1 MLLLG
6 WTLALLLSQLTESLT
21 ISLQSTSNT
30 TVSIK
35 RGINTPSPTCFICAP
50 NCKDLSLDVSSGK
63 KVDYTFSCK
72 TPEMYFIMEIN
83 RTIDCSSG
91 VCPLNISL
99 QPSNIEG
106 LNRTFTWNI
115 LTSTNNGLVL
125 GFPMPSLRQI
135 HPSSLCPDLVSY
147 KISTYSRDSSC
158 SIGTFCR
165 NGTVT
170 RIKVQERGI
179 IVLSLPWNANIKDPG
194 ISIANRSSIRRLSI
208 VESSFRQES
217 FVTLLSANYPDPFPT
232 NEEMTWKFVLPE
244 NHAAIVHFFDYTRP
258 MCKKREERVYYYLPM
273 YTGSKLTDNQPA
285 NIPGNFN
292 LSLGNCEVDQQI
304 IGHPGLSLN
313 FGITV
318 QNKNRGNVS
327 SDKLY
332 HLDLTKESGLV
343 VRIVGKRPLGRSF
356 TPVCVICKAF
366 GECYPELV
374 LNEAKYY
381 KISFLCDNLTNL
393 MITAEKTIECWN
405 LTICKISNMLLNIPP
420 SLIDFPV
427 RLESYTWK
435 LIAPE
440 YISTEIVSKS
450 MYLQQNVAD
459 KQCNTTAAGFTYDI
473 LSSTNK
479 QEFKIGTFCPNGSIE
494 KIQMR
499 DNVTITLNMPN
510 NGKPEKLNTH
520 DLYVSFVSFIKEEC
534 IFTVSPKTE
543 DTIYLQTPHW
553 DYGLPD
559 HVSVS
564 WSINLPKKQLGRLKF
579 GKDMMDISCEVN
591 HAYVKIKEEIGDGPG
606 IVRREDEQLPG
617 ALEMYSAFWVNISNC
632 KPWLASKKLK
642 LSWSITFSQ
651 VSPVLKIILIAAS
664 SAVAVVL
671 AVIAT
676 ICCIKKKKKQI
687 ESPVGIYNSKVNTEA
702 PRRQAIFKKGRKT
715 NESHIY
721 AVIDDTMVYGH
732 LLQETTGTDPEVD
745 VYRPFEGP
753 MGDAPP
759 VPPITFPNGS
769 TKEEIKDGSI
779 KENVIK
785 DGNITGDVMV
795 KPHALSMKDNEIYV
809 FSKSISRQPVE
820 NEDTSLPYM
829 DDSRSGSTSI

>member
-6 WTLALLLSQLTESLT
+6 WTLALLLPSLTESLT
-21 ISLQSTSNT
+21 ISLQSTNNIT
-30 TVSIK
+30 ISIK
-35 RGINTPSPTCFICAP
+35 RGTNTPSPPCFICAP

-63 KVDYTFSCK
+63 RVDYTFSCK
-72 TPEMYFIMEIN
+72 TPEMYYIMEIN
-83 RTIDCSSG
+83 RTIDCSSR

-99 QPSNIEG
+99 QPPNLEG
-106 LNRTFTWNI
+106 LNRTYTWNI

-125 GFPMPSLRQI
+125 GFPTPSLRQI

-158 SIGTFCR
+158 SIGTFCQ

-170 RIKVQERGI
+170 RIKVQERGAI
-179 IVLSLPWNANIKDPG
+179 ALSLPWNVNIKDPG
-194 ISIANRSSIRRLSI
+194 ISIANRSSIR
-208 VESSFRQES
+208 
-217 FVTLLSANYPDPFPT
+217 
-232 NEEMTWKFVLPE
+232 
-244 NHAAIVHFFDYTRP
+244 
-258 MCKKREERVYYYLPM
+258 
-273 YTGSKLTDNQPA
+273 
-285 NIPGNFN
+285 
-292 LSLGNCEVDQQI
+292 
-304 IGHPGLSLN
+304 
-313 FGITV
+313 
-318 QNKNRGNVS
+318 NVS
-327 SDKLY
+327 SDELY

-343 VRIVGKRPLGRSF
+343 VRIGKKALGRTF
-356 TPVCVICKAF
+356 APECVICKAF
-366 GECYPELV
+366 GQCSPELV
-374 LNEAKYY
+374 LDEAKYY
-381 KISFLCDNLTNL
+381 KISFLCGDLKSL
-393 MITAEKTIECWN
+393 VVTAEKKIECWN
-405 LTICKISNMLLNIPP
+405 LTICKISNMLLNIAP

-450 MYLQQNVAD
+450 MYLQQNAVD
-459 KQCNTTAAGFTYDI
+459 KKCNMTAAGFTYDI

-494 KIQMR
+494 KIQLR
-499 DNVTITLNMPN
+499 DNVTITLNMPS
-510 NGKPEKLNTH
+510 NGESKKLTTH

-559 HVSVS
+559 YVSVS
-564 WSINLPKKQLGRLKF
+564 WSINMPKKQFARLKF
-579 GKDMMDISCEVN
+579 GQDMMDINCEGN
-591 HAYVKIKEEIGDGPG
+591 HAYVKVKEEIGDGSG
-606 IVRREDEQLPG
+606 IERREDQQLPG

-632 KPWLASKKLK
+632 KPWSSSKKLK

-651 VSPVLKIILIAAS
+651 VSPVLKIILIAAC
-664 SAVAVVL
+664 SAIAVVL

-676 ICCIKKKKKQI
+676 ICCIKNKKKQT

-745 VYRPFEGP
+745 VYRPFEGA

-769 TKEEIKDGSI
+769 TKEEIKDGS
-779 KENVIK
+779 V
-785 DGNITGDVMV
+785 TGDIMD
-795 KPHALSMKDNEIYV
+795 KPLALSMKDNEIYV
-809 FSKSISRQPVE
+809 FSQSISRQPVE
-820 NEDTSLPYM
+820 NEDTSLPYI
-829 DDSRSGSTSI
+829 DDSRSGSTAI

>member
-6 WTLALLLSQLTESLT
+6 WMLALLLPPLTESLT
-21 ISLQSTSNT
+21 ISLQSTNNIT
-30 TVSIK
+30 ISIK
-35 RGINTPSPTCFICAP
+35 RGINTPSPPCFICAP
-50 NCKDLSLDVSSGK
+50 SCKDLSLDVSSGRR
-63 KVDYTFSCK
+63 VDYTFSCK
-72 TPEMYFIMEIN
+72 TPELYFIMEIN

-115 LTSTNNGLVL
+115 LTSTNNALVL
-125 GFPMPSLRQI
+125 GFRTPSLRQI
-135 HPSSLCPDLVSY
+135 NPSSLCPDLVSY

-165 NGTVT
+165 NGTIT
-170 RIKVQERGI
+170 RIKVQERGA
-179 IVLSLPWNANIKDPG
+179 IVLSLLWNVNIKDPG

-208 VESSFRQES
+208 VESTFRQES
-217 FVTLLSANYPDPFPT
+217 LVNLLSANYPDPFPT
-232 NEEMTWKFVLPE
+232 NEEMTWKFILPE
-244 NHAAIVHFFDYTRP
+244 NHAAIVHFINYSRP
-258 MCKKREERVYYYLPM
+258 TCKKREERVYYYLPI
-273 YTGSKLTDNQPA
+273 YTGSTLMENQPA

-292 LSLGNCEVDQQI
+292 LSLANCEVDQQI
-304 IGHPGLSLN
+304 IGRSGLSLN
-313 FGITV
+313 FTVTV
-318 QNKNRGNVS
+318 QNKTRGTVS
-327 SDKLY
+327 SDSLY

-343 VRIVGKRPLGRSF
+343 VRIGKRPIGRTF
-356 TPVCVICKAF
+356 APECVICKAF
-366 GECYPELV
+366 GQCSPELV
-374 LNEAKYY
+374 LDEARYY
-381 KISFLCDNLTNL
+381 KISFLCGDLKSL
-393 MITAEKTIECWN
+393 MVTAEKKIECWN
-405 LTICKISNMLLNIPP
+405 LTICKISNMLLNIAP
-420 SLIDFPV
+420 SLMDFPV

-450 MYLQQNVAD
+450 MYLQQNAVD
-459 KQCNTTAAGFTYDI
+459 KKCNMTAAGFTYDI
-473 LSSTNK
+473 LSSTKK

-494 KIQMR
+494 KIQLR
-499 DNVTITLNMPN
+499 DNVTITLNMPS
-510 NGKPEKLNTH
+510 NGESKKLTNH

-564 WSINLPKKQLGRLKF
+564 WNINLPKKQFGRLKF
-579 GKDMMDISCEVN
+579 GQDMMDISCEVN
-591 HAYVKIKEEIGDGPG
+591 HAYVKIKEEIGDGAG
-606 IVRREDEQLPG
+606 IARREDEQLPG

-632 KPWLASKKLK
+632 KPWPSTKKLK

-671 AVIAT
+671 AVIAI
-676 ICCIKKKKKQI
+676 ICCIKKKKKKI
-687 ESPVGIYNSKVNTEA
+687 ETPVGIYNSKVNTEA

-732 LLQETTGTDPEVD
+732 LLQETTGTDAEVD

-769 TKEEIKDGSI
+769 TKEEIKDGSL
-779 KENVIK
+779 
-785 DGNITGDVMV
+785 TGDIMD
-795 KPHALSMKDNEIYV
+795 KPLALSMKDNEIYV
-809 FSKSISRQPVE
+809 FSQSISRQPVE
-820 NEDTSLPYM
+820 NEDTSLPYI
-829 DDSRSGSTSI
+829 DDSRSGSTAI